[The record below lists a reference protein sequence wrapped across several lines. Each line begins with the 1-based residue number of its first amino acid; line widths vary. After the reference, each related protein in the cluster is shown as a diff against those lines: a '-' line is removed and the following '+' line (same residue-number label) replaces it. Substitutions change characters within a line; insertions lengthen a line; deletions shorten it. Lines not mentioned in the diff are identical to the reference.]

1 MGKYQTFLAAQSE
14 RNPSIQN
21 VINFLGG
28 EWRDRQSSRL
38 VSLEFSSDTTSPK
51 VCAIES
57 DQLQRLLQPCEK
69 LSSKGICGRI
79 LVIEDLTRD
88 VVETLGSLLHLDPL
102 FFASHIHS
110 PWPDIFAQTPDMAM
124 LPSRRRSDTFV
135 NIHYHRT
142 IILEDAD
149 LPMKQLLRR
158 SNVHR
163 KVVILPKIKGV
174 RIGLAQHC
182 CSIYRTTLQDNTW
195 ICMSTAFRNFIITDT
210 FQASFWL
217 TPPWVPR
224 TSPSRGREK
233 RHSTLTFVQRTF
245 KGDMKTSW
253 ALNRHGTLAAFLAQV
268 GSVSWTIWSTTGRD
282 TNPVSLETSQPY
294 ST

>member
-21 VINFLGG
+21 VINFLGE

-38 VSLEFSSDTTSPK
+38 VSLEFSSDTTIPN

-69 LSSKGICGRI
+69 LSSKRICGRV

-88 VVETLGSLLHLDPL
+88 VVETLGSVLHLDPL
-102 FFASHIHS
+102 FFASHLHS
-110 PWPDIFAQTPDMAM
+110 PWPDILAQTPDMAM

-135 NIHYHRT
+135 NIHYHRS

-149 LPMKQLLRR
+149 IPMKQLLRR

-163 KVVILPKIKGV
+163 KVVILPKIKTV

-195 ICMSTAFRNFIITDT
+195 ICMPTAFRNFIVTNT
-210 FQASFWL
+210 VQASFWL
-217 TPPWVPR
+217 TPPLVAR
-224 TSPSRGREK
+224 TSPSRGGER
-233 RHSTLTFVQRTF
+233 RHSTSTFVQSIF
-245 KGDMKTSW
+245 
-253 ALNRHGTLAAFLAQV
+253 
-268 GSVSWTIWSTTGRD
+268 
-282 TNPVSLETSQPY
+282 
-294 ST
+294 